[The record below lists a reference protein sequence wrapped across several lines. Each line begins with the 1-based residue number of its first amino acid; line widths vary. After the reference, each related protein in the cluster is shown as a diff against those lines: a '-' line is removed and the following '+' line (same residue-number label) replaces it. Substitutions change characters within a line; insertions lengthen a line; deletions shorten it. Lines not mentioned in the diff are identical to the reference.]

1 MRTIGGD
8 DIARALTYPA
18 LVEALEAA
26 FRSEIE
32 VPVRHHHRIAHPRG
46 DATLLL
52 MPAWA
57 EEFLGCKLVTVFPG
71 NAELEKPSVY
81 GAYLLMSGRTGEPLA
96 VIDGRPLTAWRTAAA
111 SALAATYL
119 ARQDAAH
126 LVMIGAGALAPH
138 LVRAHAS
145 VRPIRRVSLWNRTR
159 QRAETLA
166 FPLVWDGFEA
176 TVGDDL
182 ERLVRD
188 ADIVCCAT
196 LSTAPLVHGQ
206 WLKPGTHVDLV
217 GSFRPDMREADDD
230 VLRRARIFVDTRVAL
245 QEAGDLA
252 DPIRRGIIGAA
263 DIQGDLFDLCRG
275 RVEGRASAE
284 EITLFKSVGTALED
298 FAAAMLPVSR
308 CRTRGKRPYILG
320 SISPSTAYAP
330 WYSGPEV
337 RAWTRLLLIAR
348 SFACMLRRRNRNI
361 PSRSSGCSHEVAR
374 HMYPRTRRSIFL
386 LRRDPG
392 FLCSGFVRR
401 RSTSPIELGGR

>member
-196 LSTAPLVHGQ
+196 LSTAPLVHGR

-230 VLRRARIFVDTRVAL
+230 VLRRPRRSDPARHHRRGRHPRRPVRSL
-245 QEAGDLA
+245 PRQGRGPRLGRGDHLVQ
-252 DPIRRGIIGAA
+252 IRRHRA
-263 DIQGDLFDLCRG
+263 RG
-275 RVEGRASAE
+275 
-284 EITLFKSVGTALED
+284 F
-298 FAAAMLPVSR
+298 
-308 CRTRGKRPYILG
+308 
-320 SISPSTAYAP
+320 
-330 WYSGPEV
+330 
-337 RAWTRLLLIAR
+337 
-348 SFACMLRRRNRNI
+348 RRRHAAVAA
-361 PSRSSGCSHEVAR
+361 SRG
-374 HMYPRTRRSIFL
+374 
-386 LRRDPG
+386 
-392 FLCSGFVRR
+392 
-401 RSTSPIELGGR
+401 

>member
-18 LVEALEAA
+18 LVEALEEA

-32 VPVRHHHRIAHPRG
+32 VPVRHHHRLAQPRG
-46 DATLLL
+46 DATLLI
-52 MPAWA
+52 MPAWT

-81 GAYLLMSGRTGEPLA
+81 GTYLLMSGRTGEPLA
-96 VIDGRPLTAWRTAAA
+96 VIDGRSLTAWRTAAA
-111 SALAATYL
+111 SALATTYL

-182 ERLVRD
+182 ERLVRE

-196 LSTAPLVHGQ
+196 LSAAPLVRGR

-217 GSFRPDMREADDD
+217 GGFRPDMREADDD
-230 VLRRARIFVDTRVAL
+230 VVRRARIFVDTRVAL

-252 DPIRRGIIGAA
+252 DPIRRGILGAA
-263 DIQGDLFDLCRG
+263 DVQGDLFDLCRG
-275 RVEGRASAE
+275 RIEGRTSSE

-298 FAAAMLPVSR
+298 FAAAMRVWRSL
-308 CRTRGKRPYILG
+308 
-320 SISPSTAYAP
+320 AA
-330 WYSGPEV
+330 ED
-337 RAWTRLLLIAR
+337 AR
-348 SFACMLRRRNRNI
+348 
-361 PSRSSGCSHEVAR
+361 
-374 HMYPRTRRSIFL
+374 
-386 LRRDPG
+386 
-392 FLCSGFVRR
+392 
-401 RSTSPIELGGR
+401 